1 MKITPFD
8 LNETKQEEEIKASSP
23 LNTSNEI
30 NETDEINEVIDEILE
45 ESNIINKNG
54 EASPNSKL
62 SSFLTQAGG
71 SLEKVA
77 QNIVDVMNRGDTDS
91 GRLKAAEFISK
102 MHGVQVQLEE
112 QNNNNKTAQ
121 AITVNINGAD
131 SKTMI
136 NFFMPKS

>member
-8 LNETKQEEEIKASSP
+8 LNETKQEEEIKVFSP
-23 LNTSNEI
+23 LNESKLRED
-30 NETDEINEVIDEILE
+30 TDEIDEAINESLE

-112 QNNNNKTAQ
+112 QNNNNAKPS
-121 AITVNINGAD
+121 I
-131 SKTMI
+131 
-136 NFFMPKS
+136 